1 MGKSTDRERVRQ
13 EKEIEII
20 EKVEE
25 EERNYMA

>member
-13 EKEIEII
+13 EKGMEII

-25 EERNYMA
+25 EERNYIA